1 LSSER
6 HAGHFSVDDSARR
19 IRHYRYAEE
28 RMLRT
33 LGGWIAL
40 TPELPAK
47 LLFGRHVWDCA
58 QHADLWGKRL
68 PELRAPAQQSEP
80 ANDRVVKFA
89 DLLESAEGPRDTVER
104 VAGVYRVLKPHL
116 VTVYAR
122 HLAHANP
129 VYEPPTRRI
138 LERCVDEERRHAAA
152 GAIVLARLA
161 RDDASRERAKGWEQ
175 RLLVLLGEAGGIT
188 GDVASPLI
196 DAAVLAESPPAVKQ
210 DLVDVPPD
218 FDPAV
223 LEPDLA
229 AAVDVYRDAL
239 ASADAA
245 GAVARVTEPSARAA
259 VTAEHDR
266 LGDHVTA
273 ARVVALASIGHHRL
287 VKVKLEGSRVVG
299 HMQLR
304 WTPSAAGWRLTAA
317 DLVRVEPVDVG
328 PVL

>member
-6 HAGHFSVDDSARR
+6 LAGHFSVDDSARR
-19 IRHYRYAEE
+19 IRNYRYAEE
-28 RMLRT
+28 RMLRA

-80 ANDRVVKFA
+80 ANDRMVKFA
-89 DLLESAEGPRDTVER
+89 DLLESAEGPRETVER

-122 HLAHANP
+122 HLANANP

-138 LERCVDEERRHAAA
+138 LERCVEEERRHAAA
-152 GAIVLARLA
+152 GAIVLARLT
-161 RDDASRERAKGWEQ
+161 RDHAAREREKVWEQ
-175 RLLVLLGEAGGIT
+175 RLLALLAEAGGVT
-188 GDVASPLI
+188 GDLPAPLI
-196 DAAVLAESPPAVKQ
+196 DAAVLAESPHAVKQ
-210 DLVDVPPD
+210 DLVEMPPD
-218 FDPAV
+218 FDAAV

-229 AAVDVYRDAL
+229 AAVDTYRHAL
-239 ASADAA
+239 ESGDTG
-245 GAVARVTEPSARAA
+245 GATALVEPSARAS
-259 VTAEHDR
+259 VMAEHDR
-266 LGDHVTA
+266 LGDRVTA
-273 ARVVALASIGHHRL
+273 SRVVALASVGHHRL
-287 VKVKLEGSRVVG
+287 VKVRLEGVRVVG
-299 HMQLR
+299 YVQLR
-304 WTPSAAGWRLTAA
+304 WTPSKAGWRVSAA

-328 PVL
+328 PAF

>member
-1 LSSER
+1 LSAHR
-6 HAGHFSVDDSARR
+6 LAGHFSVDDSARR

-58 QHADLWGKRL
+58 QHADLWGRRL

-80 ANDRVVKFA
+80 ANDRMVKFMA
-89 DLLESAEGPRDTVER
+89 LLESAEGPRQTIER
-104 VAGVYRVLKPHL
+104 IAGVYRVLKPHL

-122 HLAHANP
+122 HLAATNP

-152 GAIVLARLA
+152 GAVVLTRLTADEAAQARA
-161 RDDASRERAKGWEQ
+161 RTWEQ
-175 RLLVLLGEAGGIT
+175 RLLALLGEAGG
-188 GDVASPLI
+188 VAG
-196 DAAVLAESPPAVKQ
+196 DAAAPLVDPALLTAPAQAVKQ

-218 FDPAV
+218 FDPSA

-229 AAVDVYRDAL
+229 AAVNAWRRAL
-239 ASADAA
+239 EGDPASGAA
-245 GAVARVTEPSARAA
+245 LVEPAARGAVL
-259 VTAEHDR
+259 AEHER
-266 LGDHVTA
+266 LGDRVRRS
-273 ARVVALASIGHHRL
+273 RVVALASIGRQRI
-287 VKVKLEGSRVVG
+287 VKLRLEGGRVAGDV
-299 HMQLR
+299 QLR
-304 WTPSAAGWRLTAA
+304 WTPSDAGWRIAA
-317 DLVRVEPVDVG
+317 AELVRVEPLDVA
-328 PVL
+328 PAS

>member
-1 LSSER
+1 MSSER
-6 HAGHFSVDDSARR
+6 LAGHFSVDDSARR
-19 IRHYRYAEE
+19 IRQYRYAEE
-28 RMLRT
+28 RMLRA

-89 DLLESAEGPRDTVER
+89 DLLESAEGPRETVER

-116 VTVYAR
+116 ITVYAR

-129 VYEPPTRRI
+129 IYEPPTRRI
-138 LERCVDEERRHAAA
+138 LERCIDEERRHAAA
-152 GAIVLARLA
+152 GAVVLARLT
-161 RDDASRERAKGWEQ
+161 RDDETRERAKAWEH
-175 RLLVLLGEAGGIT
+175 RLLALLGEAGGVT
-188 GDVASPLI
+188 GDVAAPLI

-210 DLVDVPPD
+210 DLVDVPPE

-229 AAVDVYRDAL
+229 AAVDAYRHAL
-239 ASADAA
+239 ASGDAA
-245 GAVARVTEPSARAA
+245 RALAVVEPAARAA

-266 LGDHVTA
+266 LGDQVTA
-273 ARVVALASIGHHRL
+273 SRVVALASIGHHRL
-287 VKVKLEGSRVVG
+287 VKVRLEGARVVG

-304 WTPSAAGWRLTAA
+304 WTPSAAGWRLSAA
-317 DLVRVEPVDVG
+317 DLVRVEPIDVG